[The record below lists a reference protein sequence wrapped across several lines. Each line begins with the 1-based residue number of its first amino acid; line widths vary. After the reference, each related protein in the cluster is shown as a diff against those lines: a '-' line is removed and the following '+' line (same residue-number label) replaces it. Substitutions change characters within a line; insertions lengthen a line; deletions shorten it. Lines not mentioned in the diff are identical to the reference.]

1 MIFPVV
7 VHAAYIHIID
17 RPDSVSRISLHH
29 RNPSDSFRFPP
40 WCRCHRFS
48 ISVRTCA
55 CVCVRVCVSM
65 CLNVCGYVSTQLQ
78 RDDPLAWM
86 QPLDVKPM
94 LSCDFG
100 FFASLG
106 IRHGFEE
113 RMQKCFNVYQWRSYR
128 FLIALSALPVLIAT
142 LLLSML
148 LRRPTGILHVPANK
162 SSKPKSR

>member
-7 VHAAYIHIID
+7 DHAAYIHIID
-17 RPDSVSRISLHH
+17 RPDSVSPCTTEILLIHFDFPHGVAIIASPSLY
-29 RNPSDSFRFPP
+29 
-40 WCRCHRFS
+40 
-48 ISVRTCA
+48 VRVHACA
-55 CVCVRVCVSM
+55 CVYVCL
-65 CLNVCGYVSTQLQ
+65 CTLIVCGYVSTQLQ

-148 LRRPTGILHVPANK
+148 LRRPTGILRVPANK